1 MEYNQ
6 IMVVQDKVVIVTGAS
21 SGIGLETSKLLSEH
35 GAKVVIASRTKS
47 KLDELAKTLKD
58 SFAIEVDMTDEKSI
72 KNMVAEAYKHYGR
85 IDVLIN
91 NAGRGYDTF
100 VEHIKSD
107 LYLEL
112 FKLILLGPLIAM
124 QEVIP
129 IMRRQDGGMI
139 VNVSSGTSF
148 MDIPNIG
155 AYSSLKRALN
165 GISLT
170 AREELKN
177 DEIIVSLVY
186 PYITSSNFG
195 QNVMSGP
202 RKADEKDP
210 LVPEADT
217 PEYVAGKILEV
228 IESEEA
234 ELPVHEWMRDLK

>member
-1 MEYNQ
+1 
-6 IMVVQDKVVIVTGAS
+6 MVIQDKVVIVTGAS
-21 SGIGLETSKLLSEH
+21 SGIGLETAKLLDKQ
-35 GAKVVIASRTKS
+35 GAKLVLVSRSKP
-47 KLDELAKTLKD
+47 KLDELVKSFKD
-58 SFAIEVDMTDEKSI
+58 AIAIEADMTQEASI
-72 KNMVAEAYKHYGR
+72 KNMVAEALKHYGR
-85 IDVLIN
+85 IDLLIN

-100 VEHIKSD
+100 VEHIKMD

-112 FKLILLGPLIAM
+112 FKLNVLGPLISM

-129 IMRRQDGGMI
+129 IMRRQGGGMI

-148 MDIPNIG
+148 MDIPNIA

-165 GISLT
+165 GLSLT

-177 DEIIVSLVY
+177 DKIIVSLVY
-186 PYITSSNFG
+186 PYITSTNFG
-195 QNVMSGP
+195 KNVMSGP

-210 LVPEADT
+210 MIPEADP

-228 IESEEA
+228 IESEDA